1 VLAAI
6 VGRDGQHGR
15 DIASPARDGPQ
26 TGERHLRDHRRSGAV
41 LRRQRRPGARV
52 AHLQLSL
59 RPFGCNYNGNASVTP
74 LPTTSVTL
82 PNGAVLGIGVYVGFV
97 LTYGAVLAV
106 AAVAYAERPRL
117 GWRLVLWAMALL
129 LALSLICFRL
139 PPAAGLTSEMGPC
152 FTSSCPTTVSPY
164 PSALPSVWYMLPSAV
179 LGLLAAAL
187 SLLPSQPSSLPTLPP
202 DQR

>member
-1 VLAAI
+1 MDV
-6 VGRDGQHGR
+6 
-15 DIASPARDGPQ
+15 
-26 TGERHLRDHRRSGAV
+26 T
-41 LRRQRRPGARV
+41 LRRPRATTLKLAGGTSAITAGLGLFCV
-52 AHLQLSL
+52 VTAGLAHEW
-59 RPFGCNYNGNASVTP
+59 RICNFPFGCNYNGNASVTP

-97 LTYGAVLAV
+97 LTCGAVLAV
-106 AAVAYAERPRL
+106 AAVGYAERPRL

-139 PPAAGLTSEMGPC
+139 PPAAGLTSKMGPC

-164 PSALPSVWYMLPSAV
+164 PAAIPSVWYMVPSAV